1 MTLIFPAKATVLETT
16 RGVSQRAGINVG
28 LQSNTLRVKP
38 KQQEIDITQ
47 PRRFRGERYQNGN
60 EG

>member
-1 MTLIFPAKATVLETT
+1 VLETT

-47 PRRFRGERYQNGN
+47 PRRFRGERYQNGI